1 MVKSLSED
9 LRERV
14 IAAVEA
20 GASRRQ
26 AAARFGV
33 SATSAIRWMQAW
45 LQQGRTAPRRQG
57 GDRRSGRIEGE
68 ADFLLAQIETTPDLT
83 LVEIQA
89 LLKERGVSVSYGS
102 LWRFF
107 DRHQIT
113 FKKKRR
119 MPPNRSDLT

>member
-33 SATSAIRWMQAW
+33 SASSAVRWMQAW
-45 LQQGRTAPRRQG
+45 LQQDRIAPQRQG
-57 GDRRSGRIEGE
+57 GDRRSAHVEGH
-68 ADFLLAQIETTPDLT
+68 ADFLLAQIEKTPDLT
-83 LVEIQA
+83 IVEIQA
-89 LLKERGVSVSYGS
+89 LLKERGVTVSYGS

-119 MPPNRSDLT
+119 TPLNRSGLT